1 MHGRGI
7 LTLGNNGRIYRS
19 LQWQQERPRQE
30 LMRVRFECCGL
41 SVLLETN
48 SSFLFPDANESA
60 PTQSSQG
67 TLNAEPSLAR
77 SLLTPTFPPFARR
90 GNGSCVRRSALLG
103 YQRARARSGF
113 GITTR
118 LLLVHHVSGLARAHM
133 VSALVS
139 RASPANSRLAI
150 ERSAAARCPKPQA
163 S

>member
-1 MHGRGI
+1 LHGRGI

-60 PTQSSQG
+60 PTQSSHG

-77 SLLTPTFPPFARR
+77 SLLTPTFPPFVRR

-113 GITTR
+113 GITT
-118 LLLVHHVSGLARAHM
+118 SGLARAHM

-163 S
+163 SGTTSGM